1 MTFHDL
7 VESSLGNLWRMK
19 LRAGLTIAGVMVAI
33 GTFVA
38 MLSFGAGN
46 QQYFTEQFH
55 QLGLF
60 STMYV
65 YPPDEDELPD
75 TASAPVLDDD
85 AIAELGALPGVE
97 YAYPLDAFNV
107 TVTSGDSSVGYRGRA
122 LSARAANSRMFSE
135 LEAGRPYQADSVAQT
150 LVPANLL
157 DRLGIESADSV
168 LGKPLII
175 EIELSTIDSGLAYII
190 RDPEGRLEERLRS
203 INFDSLGHPEYIRRV
218 VRREAAGAAQR
229 FFKGFM
235 SAPIIVTD
243 TLEMVGVLRTGNGAR
258 TVRSIMIPSRRA
270 MAMLSQGLVA
280 EPTELLS
287 AIQSGRLSSVAEGDV
302 ARDYSRA
309 TLNLDPAVPY
319 KQVKDTVEAL
329 GWRVFSYAEQFAE
342 MQQFFFYFDLA
353 LGMIGLVALITAALG
368 IANTMIMSILERR
381 REIGVLK
388 SLGADGRDIRIM
400 FLAESAVVGAI
411 GAVAGIVLGW
421 VVSRISSS
429 VARAIMEHNEVDPVD
444 LFALPWWLI
453 LIAFGF
459 GVTISVLA
467 GMYPAGRAARVD
479 PVETLRAE

>member
-1 MTFHDL
+1 MTFRDL
-7 VESSLGNLWRMK
+7 IESSLGNLWRMK
-19 LRAGLTIAGVMVAI
+19 LRAWLTIAGVMVAI
-33 GTFVA
+33 GAFVA

-65 YPPDEDELPD
+65 YPPDEDQVED
-75 TASAPVLDDD
+75 TASAPILDDE
-85 AIAELGALPGVE
+85 AITRLATLPGVE
-97 YAYPLDAFNV
+97 YAYPLDAF
-107 TVTSGDSSVGYRGRA
+107 TVTATLGDSTIRHRGRA

-135 LEAGRPYQADSVAQT
+135 LEAGRPYQADSVAQA
-150 LVPANLL
+150 LVPANMLNK
-157 DRLGIESADSV
+157 LGIESADSV
-168 LGKPLII
+168 LGKQLII
-175 EIELSTIDSGLAYII
+175 EIELSTVDSGLAYII
-190 RDPEGRLEERLRS
+190 RDPEGQLEERLRN
-203 INFDSLGHPEYIRRV
+203 IDFDSLGRPGYIRRV

-235 SAPIIVTD
+235 SAPIVVTD
-243 TLEMVGVLRTGNGAR
+243 TLEIVGVLDGGHGAR
-258 TVRSIMIPSRRA
+258 RVQTIMIPSRRA
-270 MAMLSQGLVA
+270 MGILSNGLIA
-280 EPTELLS
+280 EPAELLS
-287 AIQSGRLSSVAEGDV
+287 SIQSGQLSGMAEGEV
-302 ARDYSRA
+302 TRSYSRA
-309 TLNLDPAVPY
+309 TLNLDPSIPY
-319 KQVKDTVEAL
+319 RQVKDTVEAL

-342 MQQFFFYFDLA
+342 MQQFFFYFDLV

-388 SLGADGRDIRIM
+388 SLGAGGRDIRIM

-421 VVSRISSS
+421 IVSRISSS
-429 VARAIMEHNEVDPVD
+429 VAQAIMVHNEVDPVD

-459 GVTISVLA
+459 GVVVSVLA